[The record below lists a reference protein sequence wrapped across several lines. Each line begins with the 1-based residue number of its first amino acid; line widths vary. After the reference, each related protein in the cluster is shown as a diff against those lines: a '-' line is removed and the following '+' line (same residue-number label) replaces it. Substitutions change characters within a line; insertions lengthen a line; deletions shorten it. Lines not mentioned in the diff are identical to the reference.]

1 MIRVTMCNAIGCCY
15 LYMSEIFPSAF
26 RGICVS
32 FVAIVGRVGCMLAP
46 LIADTLVNM
55 DEIP

>member
-1 MIRVTMCNAIGCCY
+1 
-15 LYMSEIFPSAF
+15 MSEIFPSAF